1 MKNFEV
7 TANDVKFPAELPEL
21 ILLCGPCRSGT
32 TALSNIFVQACIE
45 SHMQPLKSI
54 RRAKATGEKI
64 PIWELAGKN
73 GIAHSKETFG
83 EKENS
88 EFFNPVEIL
97 LNLGYPSEKLKVIM
111 MLRDPAQILTSW
123 ERLYGESVKR
133 KNLARAFFLTDKVR
147 TYCKSNDIK
156 TIPYVHEAI
165 KYNNPGLVVFHLFQI
180 LGINNFSSNFVNWEK
195 SPKFGD
201 KNTSNNHLHF
211 YDSPPEKFIEGVRD
225 WGGYTYRSYNI
236 TSSNSNRLPATM
248 HQIYESFRS
257 ECSSYLNLK
266 IHDSTKASSS
276 KLEEAMVDCM

>member
-32 TALSNIFVQACIE
+32 TALSNIFVQAGIE

-54 RRAKATGEKI
+54 RRAKAIGEQI
-64 PIWELAGKN
+64 PIWELTGKN
-73 GIAHSKETFG
+73 SIIHSKETFG
-83 EKENS
+83 EKEES

-97 LNLGYPSEKLKVIM
+97 LDLGYPAEKLKVIV

-133 KNLARAFFLTDKVR
+133 ENLARAFSLTDKVR
-147 TYCKSNDIK
+147 TFCKSNGIK

-165 KYNNPGLVVFHLFQI
+165 KYNHPRLVASRLFKK
-180 LGINNFSSNFVNWEK
+180 LELAFSDNFVNWQEK
-195 SPKFGD
+195 PKFGD
-201 KNTSNNHLHF
+201 KNRSNSHLHF

-225 WGGYTYRSYNI
+225 WGGYTYRRYNI
-236 TSSNSNRLPATM
+236 TSSNHLPTEM
-248 HQIYESFRS
+248 HQIYESFRK
-257 ECSSYLNLK
+257 ECSLSLNLQ
-266 IHDSTKASSS
+266 IHNSPNIPSL
-276 KLEEAMVDCM
+276 KLEEAMIS